1 MHRKEVTHMN
11 TIDVLHRFR
20 YGEPVVITESDRGAG
35 SGILVKAAEHYS
47 EADAVLFGGRTHG
60 ALQIALQEEY
70 GRSLG
75 FTPASAL
82 MGSEFTHRQALTV
95 NLKGLGDL
103 EDEADFADAR
113 EVRTIRALA
122 DARMTVGDFERP
134 GDVPV
139 VLARRGGLL
148 KKVGFAEAASD
159 LARLAGCIPAAAFAE
174 LSSMPAD
181 VAFIPVEE
189 LIALRRERD
198 KVIQEAAVAKM
209 PTEYGEFEVHAFE
222 NALTGE
228 HHIALTMGDI
238 SDGKPVLLRVH
249 SECLTGDAFHSL
261 RCDCGEQ
268 LAAALKLVAK
278 EGRGAVVYMR
288 QEGRGIGLVNKIRAY
303 ELQDGGKDTVEANV
317 LLGFPPDLREYGVG
331 AQILYDL
338 GVRKIRLLTNNPTKV
353 IGLSGFGLDIV
364 ERVPIM
370 IDPNIV
376 NQFYMDTKK
385 DKMGHLI

>member
-1 MHRKEVTHMN
+1 MN
-11 TIDVLHRFR
+11 IQDVLNRFR
-20 YGEPVVITESDRGAG
+20 EGEPVVISESDRGIG
-35 SGILVKAAEHYS
+35 SGILVKAAEHYA

-60 ALQIALQEEY
+60 ALQVALQEEY

-75 FTPASAL
+75 FTVNSAL
-82 MGSEFTHRQALTV
+82 TGNEFTRRQAMTV
-95 NLKGLGDL
+95 NLRGLGGL
-103 EDEADFADAR
+103 EEDADFADAR
-113 EVRTIRALA
+113 EVRTIHALA
-122 DARMTVGDFERP
+122 DTRMTVGDFERP

-148 KKVGFAEAASD
+148 KKVGFAEASSD
-159 LARLAGCIPAAAFAE
+159 LARLAGCMPAAVFAE
-174 LSSMPAD
+174 LSSMPSD
-181 VAFIPVEE
+181 VVSIPVEE
-189 LIALRRERD
+189 LIALRREKD

-209 PTEYGEFEVHAFE
+209 PTEYGEFEIHAFE

-228 HHIALTMGDI
+228 HHVALTMGDI
-238 SDGKPVLLRVH
+238 ADGKPVLLRVH

-268 LAAALKLVAK
+268 LAAALKTVAG

-317 LLGFPPDLREYGVG
+317 LLGFPPDLRDYGVG

-364 ERVPIM
+364 ERVPIR

>member
-1 MHRKEVTHMN
+1 MN
-11 TIDVLHRFR
+11 ILDVLHRFR
-20 YGEPVVITESDRGAG
+20 DGEPVVITESERGAG
-35 SGILVKAAEHYS
+35 SGILVKAAEHYT

-60 ALQIALQEEY
+60 AVQVALQDEY

-75 FTPASAL
+75 FTQSSAL
-82 MGSEFTHRQALTV
+82 PGNDFMRRQVMTV
-95 NLKGLGDL
+95 NLKGLDDL
-103 EDEADFADAR
+103 ADEADFADER

-122 DARMTVGDFERP
+122 DTHMTAGDFEKP

-159 LARLAGCIPAAAFAE
+159 LARMSGSTPVAVFAE
-174 LSSMPAD
+174 LSSMPSD
-181 VAFIPVEE
+181 LAFIPVEE

-198 KVIQEAAVAKM
+198 KVIQEASAAKM
-209 PTEYGEFEVHAFE
+209 PTEYGEFIIHAFE

-228 HHIALTMGDI
+228 HHVALTMGDI
-238 SDGKPVLLRVH
+238 ADGKPVLLRVH

-268 LAAALKLVAK
+268 LAAALKLVAR

-303 ELQDGGKDTVEANV
+303 ELQDDGKDTVEANIM
-317 LLGFPPDLREYGVG
+317 LGFPPDLRDYGVG

-364 ERVPIM
+364 ERVPIR
-370 IDPNIV
+370 IDANVV

-385 DKMGHLI
+385 DKMGHMI

>member
-1 MHRKEVTHMN
+1 MN
-11 TIDVLHRFR
+11 IHDVLNRFR
-20 YGEPVVITESDRGAG
+20 EGEPVVITESERGIG
-35 SGILVKAAEHYS
+35 SGILVKAAEHYT

-60 ALQIALQEEY
+60 ALQVALQEEY

-75 FTPASAL
+75 FTANSAL
-82 MGSEFTHRQALTV
+82 MGNEFTRRQAMTV
-95 NLKGLGDL
+95 NLRGLGGL
-103 EDEADFADAR
+103 EDDADFADAR

-122 DARMTVGDFERP
+122 DSRMTVGDFERP
-134 GDVPV
+134 GDVTV

-148 KKVGFAEAASD
+148 KKVGFAEASSD
-159 LARLAGCIPAAAFAE
+159 LARLAGCMPAAVFAE
-174 LSSMPAD
+174 LSSMASD
-181 VAFIPVEE
+181 VAIIPVEE
-189 LIALRRERD
+189 LIALRREKD

-209 PTEYGEFEVHAFE
+209 PTEYGEFEIHAFE

-228 HHIALTMGDI
+228 HHVALTMGDI
-238 SDGKPVLLRVH
+238 ADGKPVLLRVH

-268 LAAALKLVAK
+268 LAAALKTVAN

-317 LLGFPPDLREYGVG
+317 LLGFPPDLRDYGVG

-364 ERVPIM
+364 ERVPIR
-370 IDPNIV
+370 IDPNLV

>member
-1 MHRKEVTHMN
+1 MN
-11 TIDVLHRFR
+11 TLDVLHRFR
-20 YGEPVVITESDRGAG
+20 DGEPVVITESDRGAG
-35 SGILVKAAEHYS
+35 SGILAKAAEHYA

-60 ALQIALQEEY
+60 ALQVALQEEY

-75 FTPASAL
+75 FTQSSA
-82 MGSEFTHRQALTV
+82 MAGNEFMRRQAMTV

-103 EDEADFADAR
+103 EDEADFADTR

-122 DARMTVGDFERP
+122 DPRMTVGDFERP

-159 LARLAGCIPAAAFAE
+159 LARLAGCAPAAVFAE
-174 LSSMPAD
+174 LSSMPSGI
-181 VAFIPVEE
+181 AFIPVEE

-198 KVIQEAAVAKM
+198 KVIQEAAAAKM
-209 PTEYGEFEVHAFE
+209 PTEYGEFTIHAFE

-238 SDGKPVLLRVH
+238 SDGRPVLLRVH

-268 LAAALKLVAK
+268 LAAALKLVAR

-303 ELQDGGKDTVEANV
+303 ELQDGGKDTVEANIM
-317 LLGFPPDLREYGVG
+317 LGFPPDLRDYGVG

-370 IDPNIV
+370 IDPNVV

-385 DKMGHLI
+385 DKMGHMI